1 MRLPPRLLGLYLLE
15 DTFALPSYCRHRFPP
30 AIIRHAV
37 WVYLRFTLSYR
48 DVEELLAERR
58 LDISSVRMITPNWV
72 LLLRPSISGYRA
84 ASEFPPGCCPF
95 PATPSLALT
104 TVSRACQITARKP
117 NQPDPEAG
125 SRRARASDILLTQ
138 DAYKIEPGWACRAEP
153 GSGVGDVLPDPALL
167 LPAVSWPDC
176 PTADVL
182 RLPWRIVLQA
192 AAQAHRQIETVAF

>member
-1 MRLPPRLLGLYLLE
+1 MAE
-15 DTFALPSYCRHRFPP
+15 ISYHRHRFPP

-104 TVSRACQITARKP
+104 TVSRAGQVTARKP

-138 DAYKIEPGWACRAEP
+138 DAYKIEPAGRAGPSLGAASEMFP
-153 GSGVGDVLPDPALL
+153 PDPALL
-167 LPAVSWPDC
+167 SSRGFLAGLPDRRRVAAAVADRVAGSGPSAPPNRDRC
-176 PTADVL
+176 VLITADL
-182 RLPWRIVLQA
+182 RPSGDDA
-192 AAQAHRQIETVAF
+192 TS